1 MTNQSSEPISY
12 SIKGAMEASGLNRNK
27 IFEALRNG
35 DVEGFKH
42 GRNTLI
48 SGSSLRAFIQAL
60 PNWTSKSDQ
69 NND

>member
-1 MTNQSSEPISY
+1 MTNKSSEPISY

-42 GRNTLI
+42 GRNTLM
-48 SGSSLRAFIQAL
+48 RTPEQ
-60 PNWTSKSDQ
+60 
-69 NND
+69 